1 MGSAAAR
8 AGEKKPGFS
17 EATAVAASAKFNFK
31 PSRRVNMQ
39 VSLEVIG
46 MRAWTREAA
55 VPHASLEDNPKM
67 LQPFWGGSGGTT
79 LRYWP

>member
-8 AGEKKPGFS
+8 AGEKKPGFA

-39 VSLEVIG
+39 VSLG
-46 MRAWTREAA
+46 SYW
-55 VPHASLEDNPKM
+55 HARLDKR
-67 LQPFWGGSGGTT
+67 SGCAHARG
-79 LRYWP
+79 